1 MDVNH
6 VLIPVSPGELID
18 KITIL
23 KLKKL
28 HLTSPQ
34 ALINIKTELSA
45 LEEIFEIKL
54 YSLLSPAIDTL
65 ISDLQDINTSLWEVE
80 DSLRICEK
88 NQSFDAEFVELAR
101 SVYSLNDRRA
111 ESKRKINE
119 IFGSSIIEEKSYGNK
134 TN

>member
-34 ALINIKTELSA
+34 ALTNIKIELSA

-65 ISDLQDINTSLWEVE
+65 ISDLHYINTSLWKVE

-88 NQSFDAEFVELAR
+88 NQSFDSEFVELAR